1 MFSYEVKVRQVNAG
15 KMKGVASLVVDGL
28 LEIEG
33 FKIYEGSKGLFV
45 SNPSHKGKGKDE
57 QGNEIEKY
65 YDDVKAVPENGEELL
80 EEIKQE
86 MLKQYSALVNSQ
98 QPRQQQA
105 AAQNVRGTAAAAVTA
120 SAKQTTTAKA
130 EPTSTPPKAKK
141 PLW

>member
-28 LEIEG
+28 IEVEG

-65 YDDVKAVPENGEELL
+65 YDDVKAVPEHGEELL

-86 MLKQYSALVNSQ
+86 MLKQYSALANSQ
-98 QPRQQQA
+98 QPRQQQPT
-105 AAQNVRGTAAAAVTA
+105 AQNVRGNSAAAVTA
-120 SAKQTTTAKA
+120 SAKQTTAPKS
-130 EPTSTPPKAKK
+130 EPTSTPPKPKK